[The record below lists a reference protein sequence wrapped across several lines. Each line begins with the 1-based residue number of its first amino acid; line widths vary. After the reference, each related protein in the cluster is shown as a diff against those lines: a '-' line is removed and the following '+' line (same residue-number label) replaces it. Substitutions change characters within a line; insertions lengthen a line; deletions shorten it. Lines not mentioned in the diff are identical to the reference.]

1 MLTFSPFLRRLFVAA
16 VVLAGAFAVA
26 GACTPKIGDKCTVS
40 TDCSVQG
47 DRLCDTSQPDGYCT
61 ELNCRGNDCFDDAVC
76 VLFGSALPGCLY
88 DDRAGNQ
95 GSRIARSFCAK
106 FCDSTSDCRSG
117 YLCANPR
124 NYPWNAV
131 VLDDNQGKKTC
142 LPIPLEGQVAPEA
155 GAVDG
160 GVTFSQESAICQS
173 FAPADASAPI
183 DAAPASISEAGS
195 ANAPPL
201 FPEDSGT
208 DAGDGGH

>member
-1 MLTFSPFLRRLFVAA
+1 MLTFPPLLRRLLIAA
-16 VVLAGAFAVA
+16 LAAAGAFVLWS
-26 GACTPKIGDKCTVS
+26 ACTPAIGDKCTVS

-76 VLFGSALPGCLY
+76 VLFGSALPGCAY

-95 GSRIARSFCAK
+95 GSRVARSFCAK
-106 FCDSTSDCRSG
+106 FCDSNSDCRDE
-117 YLCANPR
+117 YYVCANPR

-142 LPIPLEGQVAPEA
+142 LPIPLEGQSPPDA
-155 GAVDG
+155 GAALADG
-160 GVTFSQESAICQS
+160 GVSFSQESPICQS
-173 FAPADASAPI
+173 FAPADASVPI
-183 DAAPASISEAGS
+183 DAAPAAIDEAGS

-201 FPEDSGT
+201 FGT
-208 DAGDGGH
+208 DGGL